1 MIHKCCSKAPSLIS
15 DFRRIHVIED
25 WQNYAVSI
33 PLTFHDHYK
42 FIEAPSRRS
51 IVFGE
56 HDYRYFLLLYCLLE
70 LEIYILSS
78 PNFIIISKCVNPCL
92 NQGRVEVIGKVLA
105 GVFTSKTQEH
115 LIFTI
120 RKPWRVGFLILPSSH
135 FESSKDKTFLRS
147 EQKKQSCRI
156 DVDSSRS
163 TQHTNKLKHSYIYY
177 PTFSL
182 KQFSS

>member
-1 MIHKCCSKAPSLIS
+1 MLQRSSLFDVRLGMDPHHRILAKPCSHHSS
-15 DFRRIHVIED
+15 
-25 WQNYAVSI
+25 S
-33 PLTFHDHYK
+33 FHDHYK

-92 NQGRVEVIGKVLA
+92 NQCRVEVIGKVLA

-120 RKPWRVGFLILPSSH
+120 RKPRRVGFLIFPGSH
-135 FESSKDKTFLRS
+135 SDSSKDKTFQRS
-147 EQKKQSCRI
+147 EQKKKVLQ
-156 DVDSSRS
+156 D
-163 TQHTNKLKHSYIYY
+163 
-177 PTFSL
+177 
-182 KQFSS
+182 

>member
-1 MIHKCCSKAPSLIS
+1 MLQQSSLFDFWLQTDPRHRRLAKLCSQ
-15 DFRRIHVIED
+15 H
-25 WQNYAVSI
+25 
-33 PLTFHDHYK
+33 
-42 FIEAPSRRS
+42 SRRS

-56 HDYRYFLLLYCLLE
+56 HDYRYFWLLYCLLE

>member
-1 MIHKCCSKAPSLIS
+1 MFHKCCSEAPCLTS
-15 DFRRIHVIED
+15 DLGWIHIIEY

-42 FIEAPSRRS
+42 FIQAPSRRS

-70 LEIYILSS
+70 LGIYILSS

-135 FESSKDKTFLRS
+135 FDISHLILLDFSKIWKK
-147 EQKKQSCRI
+147 KKQSCRI

-163 TQHTNKLKHSYIYY
+163 TQHTNKLKYSYIIILL
-177 PTFSL
+177 FL
-182 KQFSS
+182 